1 MRRQWKRG
9 ATTIRDRRQQR
20 SRIVSLR
27 PSISREPP
35 GQRAHACWK
44 FCTFGSR
51 RRASLHVGRLLNEAR
66 REREFRSRLLLHER
80 KQHFSRSRS
89 AAVRTMSQRVGSPRG
104 GSRATAGACDRDR
117 QSESTGAG
125 ARRQDLLVYAHL
137 FLAHQRFGLDSRG
150 ACASATRPV
159 AGEQGCGRPA
169 AGASVELL
177 DRLPDT
183 NVATTFAV
191 RNAFTYDVRIQ
202 VFGVSTASECLAA
215 ARFSRARLVS
225 RQFRSRR
232 AARELQRAE
241 ET

>member
-1 MRRQWKRG
+1 VRRQWKRE

-125 ARRQDLLVYAHL
+125 ARRQDPLVYAHL
-137 FLAHQRFGLDSRG
+137 FLAHQRSVWIH
-150 ACASATRPV
+150 V
-159 AGEQGCGRPA
+159 ARARVRHG
-169 AGASVELL
+169 
-177 DRLPDT
+177 RLPESKA
-183 NVATTFAV
+183 VAV
-191 RNAFTYDVRIQ
+191 R
-202 VFGVSTASECLAA
+202 
-215 ARFSRARLVS
+215 RLVQAS
-225 RQFRSRR
+225 NSWTVYLTPMWRRLSPFVTRSH
-232 AARELQRAE
+232 
-241 ET
+241 TM